1 MELSGFV
8 SACWGEGWHQR
19 ALEGK
24 KNGVITG
31 LGGPA
36 GGHEATFP
44 NAGGPETGP
53 AVTASH
59 VGTRVRRDPSA
70 GLGTKPERRE
80 GEEEQG
86 SGAGLPENSVV
97 TGLEGSL
104 SPPGTCCHR
113 ATSSCLV
120 RPPSSAD
127 PSRGA
132 LACQPPRSPCQH
144 APPPTPGTC
153 AMSGGGV
160 GRHRGL
166 GWAEHSVTRSG
177 IHSGSRGSESHVCF
191 WSYPAVSALPVC
203 NVVAQQLR
211 RETFFPVI
219 NTRVFESLLTISC
232 RPT

>member
-1 MELSGFV
+1 M
-8 SACWGEGWHQR
+8 
-19 ALEGK
+19 EGK
-24 KNGVITG
+24 KNGVITE

-132 LACQPPRSPCQH
+132 LACQPPSPRASMPLPQPRGRVRCLGAVWVVTVAWGGLSILSH
-144 APPPTPGTC
+144 AAGFTQDPGAQRATSASGLTRLSPLSPC
-153 AMSGGGV
+153 AMS
-160 GRHRGL
+160 
-166 GWAEHSVTRSG
+166 
-177 IHSGSRGSESHVCF
+177 
-191 WSYPAVSALPVC
+191 
-203 NVVAQQLR
+203 LR
-211 RETFFPVI
+211 
-219 NTRVFESLLTISC
+219 NS
-232 RPT
+232 